1 MTTSAKLFLD
11 CEFNE
16 TRGFLI
22 SMALVPLDERL
33 PEFYAIDRSVYERP
47 VTSWVRENVVPL
59 LLEEIAGGYGSP
71 LMSRQ
76 DLRTRLSAYLW
87 GVYTRCGNQPLEIV
101 VDWAADP
108 IYLFDLILDPYNG
121 AEMLSVPPFDV
132 LLRTGL
138 PKEPSLHP
146 HNALSDAR
154 AMARA
159 ARKAQ

>member
-1 MTTSAKLFLD
+1 MKLFLD

-22 SMALVPLDERL
+22 SMALVPLDEKL
-33 PEFYAIDRSVYERP
+33 PEFYVIDRSVYERS
-47 VTSWVRENVVPL
+47 VTPWVNENVVPI
-59 LLEEIAGGYGSP
+59 LLEEIAGGFGSP
-71 LMSRQ
+71 LASKE
-76 DLRTRLSAYLW
+76 DLRKRLSAYLW
-87 GVYTRCGNQPLEIV
+87 DVYTRCGNKPLEIV
-101 VDWAADP
+101 ADWVADP
-108 IYLFDLILDPYNG
+108 IYLFDLILDPHNG
-121 AEMLSVPPFDV
+121 AEMLPVPPFDV
-132 LLRTGL
+132 LLRTSM